1 MRLGLLG
8 EGQPAVDE
16 GFAVLLG
23 VEQQVSSVLPG
34 VSPGQSIP
42 RFLFHIP
49 FLARRVRAFSF
60 LETPM
65 ARLSA
70 ADAGG
75 SNVLAFLDML
85 AWSEGTSTIKASD
98 DGYNVIV
105 GGCLFHDYSQH
116 PRVLVD
122 LPRYR
127 IKSTAAGRYQF
138 LARTWDA
145 IVRNYGFRGRFIPE
159 AQDLAAIKLL
169 GECGALPHIKAG
181 RIDRAIAAAA
191 PIWASLPG
199 AGYGQRE
206 HRLAS
211 LLEIYAEERAAEQHQ
226 PDELIAMF
234 TACGGSCA

>member
-1 MRLGLLG
+1 
-8 EGQPAVDE
+8 
-16 GFAVLLG
+16 
-23 VEQQVSSVLPG
+23 
-34 VSPGQSIP
+34 
-42 RFLFHIP
+42 
-49 FLARRVRAFSF
+49 
-60 LETPM
+60 M
-65 ARLSA
+65 ARISA
-70 ADAGG
+70 AQAGG
-75 SNVLAFLDML
+75 INVLAFLDML
-85 AWSEGTSTIKASD
+85 AWSEGTRTIAASD

-105 GGCLFHDYSQH
+105 GGQLFSDYSQH

-127 IKSTAAGRYQF
+127 IKSSAAGRYQF

-145 IVRNYGFRGRFIPE
+145 IVRSYGFRGRFIPE

-169 GECGALPHIKAG
+169 TECGAMPHIQAG

-211 LLEIYAEERAAEQHQ
+211 LLEIYAEERAAEQR
-226 PDELIAMF
+226 PPAELLAVYC
-234 TACGGSCA
+234 ACGGVAA